1 MREQGAWFFY
11 THADSPL
18 LKISGLQLNPHLSL
32 PDLRVMALSISLD
45 GAATHHR
52 TGVEAFFFTSGGVGD
67 VPVHVHVELL
77 LLLLQRVVNG
87 TALLVS
93 LRTAMESC

>member
-1 MREQGAWFFY
+1 MEL
-11 THADSPL
+11 PL
-18 LKISGLQLNPHLSL
+18 TTAQEWRL
-32 PDLRVMALSISLD
+32 
-45 GAATHHR
+45 
-52 TGVEAFFFTSGGVGD
+52 FFFTSGGVGD